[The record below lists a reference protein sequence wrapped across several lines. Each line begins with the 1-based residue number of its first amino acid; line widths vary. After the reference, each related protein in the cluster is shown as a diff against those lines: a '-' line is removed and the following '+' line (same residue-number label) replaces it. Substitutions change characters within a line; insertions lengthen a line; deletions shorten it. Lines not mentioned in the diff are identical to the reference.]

1 MPSNQEIHIEPYC
14 EIDFGISFQTFE
26 YSTIKNYVWTR
37 LISIFPPFFPLI
49 KLKKKKKSAW
59 PNITSTCDVIVAAMF
74 DKLQVGLDEKIKPKF
89 GY

>member
-1 MPSNQEIHIEPYC
+1 MNKIHFNFPA
-14 EIDFGISFQTFE
+14 
-26 YSTIKNYVWTR
+26 
-37 LISIFPPFFPLI
+37 IFSVNKIF
-49 KLKKKKKSAW
+49 LKKLLAL